1 MNILVTGAAGFIGS
15 TLALRLLERGD
26 SVVGLD
32 NLNDYYDVSLKE
44 ARLARLRAFIGFEF
58 EKADI
63 AERGRMARLFAER
76 RFDAVM
82 HLAAQAGVR
91 AGKVLNAP
99 SGAGAGAARSYLA
112 DVAGS
117 LVVGPS
123 LSEGRTAAT
132 VTVRCSGQA
141 QNVIPLPGFEIS
153 VTQSANAGIERFTT
167 R

>member
-1 MNILVTGAAGFIGS
+1 MTTPPARSRHRRRTAVRQGWLSAAHSSRRDLGSLSLEMAILFPLVLTLTFGALQAGLWF
-15 TLALRLLERGD
+15 
-26 SVVGLD
+26 
-32 NLNDYYDVSLKE
+32 E
-44 ARLARLRAFIGFEF
+44 ARSMCQA
-58 EKADI
+58 
-63 AERGRMARLFAER
+63 
-76 RFDAVM
+76 
-82 HLAAQAGVR
+82 AAQAGVR

>member
-1 MNILVTGAAGFIGS
+1 MTTPPARSPYRRRTAVRQGWLGAAHSSRRDLGS
-15 TLALRLLERGD
+15 LSLEMAILFPLVLTLTFGALQA
-26 SVVGLD
+26 GLWF
-32 NLNDYYDVSLKE
+32 E
-44 ARLARLRAFIGFEF
+44 ARSMCQA
-58 EKADI
+58 
-63 AERGRMARLFAER
+63 
-76 RFDAVM
+76 
-82 HLAAQAGVR
+82 AAQAGVR

-153 VTQSANAGIERFTT
+153 VTQSANAGIERFTL

>member
-1 MNILVTGAAGFIGS
+1 MAILFPLVLTLTFGALQAGLWF
-15 TLALRLLERGD
+15 
-26 SVVGLD
+26 
-32 NLNDYYDVSLKE
+32 E
-44 ARLARLRAFIGFEF
+44 ARSMCQA
-58 EKADI
+58 
-63 AERGRMARLFAER
+63 
-76 RFDAVM
+76 
-82 HLAAQAGVR
+82 AAQAGVR

-99 SGAGAGAARSYLA
+99 PGAGAGAASSYLS